1 MQILNVS
8 ADDYAGNRN
17 YLNQMH
23 RLRAAVFG
31 TRLEWDV
38 TITEQGERDQYDD
51 LRPTCILAIS
61 ADQKVVG
68 CARLLPA
75 SGPTMLEQTF
85 PQLLERGSLDAH
97 AAVVESS
104 RFCVDTSLAA
114 GRGGSLHQVTL
125 TMFAGIIEWIPL
137 GNRAQR
143 FRPLQERRVTQLR
156 SHPRLVRK
164 LQDALG
170 DQLCVAL
177 DDATVVE
184 IMLNPDGKLFIER
197 LGHGV
202 APAGAMSAATAEIV
216 IGSVAHALQSEA
228 DDERPIISGE
238 LPIGGHRFEGLLPP
252 VVSAPAFTIR
262 RRASRL
268 IPLDDYVTSK
278 VMTEAQA
285 SVLRSAIASRMNI
298 MISGGTGSGKTTLA
312 NAVIA
317 EIVATAPDDRM
328 VILEDTAEIQCS
340 AENAVSLHTTDTV
353 DMARL
358 LKSTMRLRPD
368 RMIVGEVRDG
378 AALTLLKAWN
388 TGHPGGVTTIHSN
401 TAMSALRRLEQ
412 LTAEASQQPMQEV
425 IGEAVDL
432 VVSIERTGKG
442 RRVRDVILVEGF
454 SNARYRT
461 EHYAEIDEDSHAA

>member
-1 MQILNVS
+1 
-8 ADDYAGNRN
+8 
-17 YLNQMH
+17 
-23 RLRAAVFG
+23 
-31 TRLEWDV
+31 
-38 TITEQGERDQYDD
+38 
-51 LRPTCILAIS
+51 
-61 ADQKVVG
+61 
-68 CARLLPA
+68 
-75 SGPTMLEQTF
+75 
-85 PQLLERGSLDAH
+85 
-97 AAVVESS
+97 
-104 RFCVDTSLAA
+104 
-114 GRGGSLHQVTL
+114 
-125 TMFAGIIEWIPL
+125 
-137 GNRAQR
+137 
-143 FRPLQERRVTQLR
+143 VTQLR

-177 DDATVVE
+177 DDTTVVE
-184 IMLNPDGKLFIER
+184 IMLNPDGRLFIER

-202 APAGAMSAATAEIV
+202 APAGAMSTAAAEVV

-252 VVSAPAFTIR
+252 VVSSPAFTIR

-268 IPLDDYVTSK
+268 IALTEYVKSK
-278 VMTEAQA
+278 AITEAQA
-285 SVLRSAIASRMNI
+285 SAIRSAIDARMNI
-298 MISGGTGSGKTTLA
+298 VISGGTGSGKTTLA
-312 NAVIA
+312 NAIIA
-317 EIVATAPDDRM
+317 EIVTAAPDDRM
-328 VILEDTAEIQCS
+328 VILEDTAEIQCA
-340 AENAVSLHTTDTV
+340 AENAVSLHTSDTI

-368 RMIVGEVRDG
+368 RIIVGEVRDG

-442 RRVRDVILVEGF
+442 RRVREVIHIEG
-454 SNARYRT
+454 YRNGHYLT
-461 EHYAEIDEDSHAA
+461 EHYAQIDEDSHVA

>member
-1 MQILNVS
+1 M
-8 ADDYAGNRN
+8 
-17 YLNQMH
+17 
-23 RLRAAVFG
+23 
-31 TRLEWDV
+31 
-38 TITEQGERDQYDD
+38 
-51 LRPTCILAIS
+51 
-61 ADQKVVG
+61 
-68 CARLLPA
+68 
-75 SGPTMLEQTF
+75 
-85 PQLLERGSLDAH
+85 
-97 AAVVESS
+97 
-104 RFCVDTSLAA
+104 
-114 GRGGSLHQVTL
+114 
-125 TMFAGIIEWIPL
+125 
-137 GNRAQR
+137 
-143 FRPLQERRVTQLR
+143 TQLR

-177 DDATVVE
+177 DDASVVE
-184 IMLNPDGKLFIER
+184 IMLNPDGRLFIER

-202 APAGAMSAATAEIV
+202 APAGAMSSAAAEVV

-252 VVSAPAFTIR
+252 VVSSPAFTIR

-268 IPLDDYVTSK
+268 IPLNDYVTSK

-285 SVLRSAIASRMNI
+285 SAIRSAIDARMNI
-298 MISGGTGSGKTTLA
+298 VISGGTGSGKTTLA
-312 NAVIA
+312 NAIIA
-317 EIVATAPDDRM
+317 EIVSAAPDDRM
-328 VILEDTAEIQCS
+328 VILEDTAEIQCA
-340 AENAVSLHTTDTV
+340 AENAVSLHTSDTI

-368 RMIVGEVRDG
+368 RIIVGEVRDG

-412 LTAEASQQPMQEV
+412 LTAEASQQSMQEV

-442 RRVRDVILVEGF
+442 RRVREVIHIEG
-454 SNARYRT
+454 YRNNHYQT
-461 EHYAEIDEDSHAA
+461 EHYAQIDEDSHVA

>member
-1 MQILNVS
+1 MN
-8 ADDYAGNRN
+8 
-17 YLNQMH
+17 
-23 RLRAAVFG
+23 
-31 TRLEWDV
+31 
-38 TITEQGERDQYDD
+38 
-51 LRPTCILAIS
+51 
-61 ADQKVVG
+61 
-68 CARLLPA
+68 
-75 SGPTMLEQTF
+75 
-85 PQLLERGSLDAH
+85 
-97 AAVVESS
+97 
-104 RFCVDTSLAA
+104 
-114 GRGGSLHQVTL
+114 
-125 TMFAGIIEWIPL
+125 
-137 GNRAQR
+137 
-143 FRPLQERRVTQLR
+143 QLR

-170 DQLCVAL
+170 DQLCIAL

-184 IMLNPDGKLFIER
+184 IMLNPDGRLFIER

-202 APAGAMSAATAEIV
+202 AEAGIMTPAAAEVV

-252 VVSAPAFTIR
+252 IVSRPAFTIR

-285 SVLRSAIASRMNI
+285 SAIRNAIDARMNI
-298 MISGGTGSGKTTLA
+298 VISGGTGSGKTTLA
-312 NAVIA
+312 NAIIA
-317 EIVATAPDDRM
+317 EVVAAAPDDRM
-328 VILEDTAEIQCS
+328 VILEDTAEIQCA
-340 AENAVSLHTTDTV
+340 AENAVCLHTSDTV

-368 RMIVGEVRDG
+368 RIIVGEVRDG

-401 TAMSALRRLEQ
+401 TALSALRRLEQ
-412 LTAEASQQPMQEV
+412 LTAEASQHPMQEV

-442 RRVRDVILVEGF
+442 RRVREVIHIEG
-454 SNARYRT
+454 YRNSHYQT
-461 EHYAEIDEDSHAA
+461 EHYAQIDEDSHVA

>member
-1 MQILNVS
+1 M
-8 ADDYAGNRN
+8 
-17 YLNQMH
+17 
-23 RLRAAVFG
+23 
-31 TRLEWDV
+31 
-38 TITEQGERDQYDD
+38 
-51 LRPTCILAIS
+51 
-61 ADQKVVG
+61 
-68 CARLLPA
+68 
-75 SGPTMLEQTF
+75 
-85 PQLLERGSLDAH
+85 
-97 AAVVESS
+97 
-104 RFCVDTSLAA
+104 
-114 GRGGSLHQVTL
+114 
-125 TMFAGIIEWIPL
+125 
-137 GNRAQR
+137 
-143 FRPLQERRVTQLR
+143 TQLR

-177 DDATVVE
+177 DDETVVE
-184 IMLNPDGKLFIER
+184 IMLNPDGRLFIER

-202 APAGAMSAATAEIV
+202 AAAGAMTPAAAEVV

-252 VVSAPAFTIR
+252 IVSGPAFTIR

-285 SVLRSAIASRMNI
+285 SAIRSAIDSRMNI
-298 MISGGTGSGKTTLA
+298 VISGGTGSGKTTLA
-312 NAVIA
+312 NAIIA
-317 EIVATAPDDRM
+317 EIVTAAPDDRM
-328 VILEDTAEIQCS
+328 VILEDTAEIQCA
-340 AENAVSLHTTDTV
+340 AENAVSLHTSDTV

-368 RMIVGEVRDG
+368 RIIVGEVRDG

-442 RRVRDVILVEGF
+442 RRVREVIHIEG
-454 SNARYRT
+454 YRNSHYQT
-461 EHYAEIDEDSHAA
+461 EHYAQIDEDSHVA

>member
-1 MQILNVS
+1 MN
-8 ADDYAGNRN
+8 
-17 YLNQMH
+17 
-23 RLRAAVFG
+23 
-31 TRLEWDV
+31 
-38 TITEQGERDQYDD
+38 
-51 LRPTCILAIS
+51 
-61 ADQKVVG
+61 
-68 CARLLPA
+68 
-75 SGPTMLEQTF
+75 
-85 PQLLERGSLDAH
+85 
-97 AAVVESS
+97 
-104 RFCVDTSLAA
+104 
-114 GRGGSLHQVTL
+114 
-125 TMFAGIIEWIPL
+125 
-137 GNRAQR
+137 
-143 FRPLQERRVTQLR
+143 QLR

-177 DDATVVE
+177 DDASVVE
-184 IMLNPDGKLFIER
+184 IMLNPDGRLFIER

-202 APAGAMSAATAEIV
+202 APAGAMSSAAAEVV

-252 VVSAPAFTIR
+252 VVSSPAFTIR

-285 SVLRSAIASRMNI
+285 SAIRSAIDARMNI
-298 MISGGTGSGKTTLA
+298 VISGGTGSGKTTLA
-312 NAVIA
+312 NAIIA
-317 EIVATAPDDRM
+317 EIVAAAPDDRM
-328 VILEDTAEIQCS
+328 VVLEDTAEIQCA
-340 AENAVSLHTTDTV
+340 AENAVCLHTSDTV

-358 LKSTMRLRPD
+358 LKSTIRLRPD
-368 RMIVGEVRDG
+368 RIIVGEVRDG

-442 RRVRDVILVEGF
+442 RRIREVIHIEG
-454 SNARYRT
+454 YRNNHYQT
-461 EHYAEIDEDSHAA
+461 EHYAQIDEDSHVA

>member
-1 MQILNVS
+1 MN
-8 ADDYAGNRN
+8 
-17 YLNQMH
+17 
-23 RLRAAVFG
+23 
-31 TRLEWDV
+31 
-38 TITEQGERDQYDD
+38 
-51 LRPTCILAIS
+51 
-61 ADQKVVG
+61 
-68 CARLLPA
+68 
-75 SGPTMLEQTF
+75 
-85 PQLLERGSLDAH
+85 
-97 AAVVESS
+97 
-104 RFCVDTSLAA
+104 
-114 GRGGSLHQVTL
+114 
-125 TMFAGIIEWIPL
+125 
-137 GNRAQR
+137 
-143 FRPLQERRVTQLR
+143 QLR

-184 IMLNPDGKLFIER
+184 IMLNPDGRLFIER

-202 APAGAMSAATAEIV
+202 AEAGVMTPAAAEVV

-252 VVSAPAFTIR
+252 IVSGPTFTIR

-268 IPLDDYVTSK
+268 IPLNDYVTSK

-285 SVLRSAIASRMNI
+285 SAIRSAIDARMNI
-298 MISGGTGSGKTTLA
+298 VISGGTGSGKTTLA
-312 NAVIA
+312 NAIIA
-317 EIVATAPDDRM
+317 EIVLSAPDDRM
-328 VILEDTAEIQCS
+328 VILEDTAEIQCA
-340 AENAVSLHTTDTV
+340 AENAVSLHTRDTI
-353 DMARL
+353 DLARL

-368 RMIVGEVRDG
+368 RIIVGEVRDG

-442 RRVRDVILVEGF
+442 RRVREVIHIEG
-454 SNARYRT
+454 YRNNQYQT
-461 EHYAEIDEDSHAA
+461 EHYAQIDEDSHVA

>member
-1 MQILNVS
+1 MR
-8 ADDYAGNRN
+8 DP
-17 YLNQMH
+17 
-23 RLRAAVFG
+23 AA
-31 TRLEWDV
+31 
-38 TITEQGERDQYDD
+38 
-51 LRPTCILAIS
+51 
-61 ADQKVVG
+61 
-68 CARLLPA
+68 LP
-75 SGPTMLEQTF
+75 S
-85 PQLLERGSLDAH
+85 
-97 AAVVESS
+97 
-104 RFCVDTSLAA
+104 
-114 GRGGSLHQVTL
+114 
-125 TMFAGIIEWIPL
+125 
-137 GNRAQR
+137 
-143 FRPLQERRVTQLR
+143 
-156 SHPRLVRK
+156 RLVRK

-202 APAGAMSAATAEIV
+202 ASAGAMSPAAAEVI
-216 IGSVAHALQSEA
+216 IGSVAHALQLEA
-228 DDERPIISGE
+228 DGEQPIISGE

-252 VVSAPAFTIR
+252 VVAGPAFTIR

-268 IPLDDYVTSK
+268 IPLDDYVKSK

-285 SVLRSAIASRMNI
+285 SVLRSAISSRLNI
-298 MISGGTGSGKTTLA
+298 VISGGTGLGKTTLA

-317 EIVATAPDDRM
+317 EIVANAPDDRM
-328 VILEDTAEIQCS
+328 VILEDTAEIQCA
-340 AENAVSLHTTDTV
+340 AENAVSLHTSETV

-368 RMIVGEVRDG
+368 RIIVGEVRDG

-388 TGHPGGVTTIHSN
+388 TGHPGGVTTVHSN

-432 VVSIERTGKG
+432 VVSIERTGRG
-442 RRVRDVILVEGF
+442 RRVREVIHVEGF
-454 SNARYRT
+454 SNGHYRT
-461 EHYAEIDEDSHAA
+461 EHYAEIDEDSHVA